1 MLSKLAYAVMVS
13 EYVPA
18 VPYLP
23 GTISCPPPDS
33 GSAGGGGG
41 NIGGGSGGGNI
52 GGGSGGGNNSGGG
65 SGDGPLVPR
74 CSQVIGRICDEDGTN
89 CLGWPLGIH
98 CIP

>member
-23 GTISCPPPDS
+23 EIISCPPPDS
-33 GSAGGGGG
+33 GSAGGD
-41 NIGGGSGGGNI
+41 GSNI
-52 GGGSGGGNNSGGG
+52 GGGSGGGNNSGSG
-65 SGDGPLVPR
+65 SEDGPLLPL
-74 CSQVIGRICDEDGTN
+74 CSQVIRRLCDEDGNN
-89 CLGWPLGIH
+89 CLGWPAGIL

>member
-23 GTISCPPPDS
+23 EIISCPPPDS
-33 GSAGGGGG
+33 GSAGGDD
-41 NIGGGSGGGNI
+41 GNI

-65 SGDGPLVPR
+65 SEDGPLLPP
-74 CSQVIGRICDEDGTN
+74 CPQVTGRICASELEPPYRVT
-89 CLGWPLGIH
+89 CVELPVGIP
-98 CIP
+98 CR

>member
-23 GTISCPPPDS
+23 ETISCPPPDS
-33 GSAGGGGG
+33 GSAGGDDS
-41 NIGGGSGGGNI
+41 NIGGNI

-65 SGDGPLVPR
+65 NDDGPLLPR
-74 CSQVIGRICDEDGTN
+74 CSEVTVRACPEDEPN
-89 CLGWPLGIH
+89 CPGWRKWHP

>member
-23 GTISCPPPDS
+23 EIISCPPPDS
-33 GSAGGGGG
+33 GSAGGD
-41 NIGGGSGGGNI
+41 GGNI

-65 SGDGPLVPR
+65 SEDGPLLPR
-74 CSQVIGRICDEDGTN
+74 CSEVIDRICNGDIAN
-89 CLGWPLGIH
+89 CSDWRLRIH
-98 CIP
+98 CIM

>member
-23 GTISCPPPDS
+23 EIISCPPPDS
-33 GSAGGGGG
+33 GSAGGDDG
-41 NIGGGSGGGNI
+41 NIGGGNI

-65 SGDGPLVPR
+65 NDDGPLLPR
-74 CSQVIGRICDEDGTN
+74 CAQVIGRFCTPDPPAPAVV
-89 CLGWPLGIH
+89 CVGWPVGH
-98 CIP
+98 PCIP

>member
-23 GTISCPPPDS
+23 EIVSCPPPGPD
-33 GSAGGGGG
+33 SAGGGDGDGG
-41 NIGGGSGGGNI
+41 SIGGGL

-65 SGDGPLVPR
+65 NDDGPLLPR
-74 CSQVIGRICDEDGTN
+74 CAIVTGEVCDEGGNN
-89 CLGWPLGIH
+89 CVGWPIGH
-98 CIP
+98 PCIP

>member
-23 GTISCPPPDS
+23 EIISCPPPGP
-33 GSAGGGGG
+33 GSAGGDD
-41 NIGGGSGGGNI
+41 GNI

-65 SGDGPLVPR
+65 SEDGPLIPL
-74 CSQVIGRICDEDGTN
+74 CSEIIELVCGDVDPVDCTRWGVDIF
-89 CLGWPLGIH
+89 

>member
-23 GTISCPPPDS
+23 ETISCPPPDS
-33 GSAGGGGG
+33 GSAGGD
-41 NIGGGSGGGNI
+41 GGNI

-65 SGDGPLVPR
+65 SEDGPILPGCFHVT
-74 CSQVIGRICDEDGTN
+74 GRVCDEGGNN
-89 CLGWPLGIH
+89 CVGWPIGH
-98 CIP
+98 PCIP